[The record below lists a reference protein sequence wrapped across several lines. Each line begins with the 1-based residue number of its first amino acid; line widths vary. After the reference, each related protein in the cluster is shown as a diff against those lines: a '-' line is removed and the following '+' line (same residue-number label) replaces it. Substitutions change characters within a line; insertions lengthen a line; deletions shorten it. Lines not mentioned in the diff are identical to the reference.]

1 MRSAT
6 ASDSIQ
12 PVFPPLPIDE
22 WEETKNT
29 LHLYLQIVGKVRM
42 ALMPKMNHWWH
53 VPLYVSPCGLTTH
66 LIPYRDGCF
75 EIELDL
81 INHELAVRSS
91 SGAVQGFALEGQ
103 SVAQFLR
110 QLFEALR
117 KLSIYATIRPFPY
130 DVPFSTIPF
139 AEDERHAAWDADYVT
154 RFWRILLGVNGVF
167 EIFRGRYL
175 GKSTSVHLF
184 WHHMDLALTRFSG
197 HAAPYDGGTAAD
209 REAYSHEVI
218 SFGFW
223 AGDAQVREPAFYAY
237 AYPEPKGLG
246 SVALHPDAAYWT
258 TAPGFTMAYLSY
270 EAVRAANSPRE
281 AILEF
286 LDSTWQGAANLAGW
300 DVPALTMP

>member
-1 MRSAT
+1 MPSA
-6 ASDSIQ
+6 AAIDKNS
-12 PVFPPLPIDE
+12 PAFAPLPIDE
-22 WEETKNT
+22 WEDTKNT

-53 VPLYVSPCGLTTH
+53 VPLYVSPRGLTTR
-66 LIPYRDGCF
+66 LIPYRDGCV

-81 INHELAVRSS
+81 INHELAVCSS
-91 SGAVQGFALEGQ
+91 SGEVGGFALEGQ

-110 QLFEALR
+110 QLFEALDR
-117 KLSIYATIRPFPY
+117 LSIEVSIRPVPY
-130 DVPFSTIPF
+130 DVPFSTVAF

-167 EIFRGRYL
+167 ESFRGRFL
-175 GKSTSVHLF
+175 GKSTPVHLF

-197 HAAPYDGGTAAD
+197 RAAPYEGGTAAD

-237 AYPEPKGLG
+237 AYPEPEGLG
-246 SVALHPDAAYWT
+246 AVALQPDAARWIT
-258 TAPGFTMAYLSY
+258 DPGFTMAYLAY
-270 EAVRAANSPRE
+270 DAVRTADSPRD
-281 AILEF
+281 ALLAF
-286 LDSTWQGAANLAGW
+286 LGSTWEGAAGLAGW
-300 DVPALTMP
+300 DLKALTLP